1 MEGGCIEMKSLMIG
15 MLAETAIHP
24 GSGRSSGFV
33 DLPVARESITQYP
46 VIVGSSLK
54 GALKDRAREIWP
66 DIITEIGSKKE
77 HTLKPEV
84 ARLFGHQEGAGD
96 LVVSDAKLLL
106 LPVRSLT
113 GIYKWATCPYL
124 LERIKRDAQRTRYEK
139 TIEGLNI
146 SGRPNKGTVW
156 SNKDDNLFLEEREFQ
171 VSGKIEDSLIE
182 VIKKLIFHNETA
194 ERLSEQLI
202 ILNDDDFQWFA
213 SYGLQICARN
223 VLDVETKE
231 SKNLWYEET
240 LPTDSLFYTL
250 LFLRKDEALKD
261 VDLLLKSLKYLQV
274 GGNETVGQGW
284 FAMKLLAHTETSEG

>member
-1 MEGGCIEMKSLMIG
+1 MKSFMIG